1 MICEYCG
8 AKQETEKKF
17 IQGKD
22 VRLYLIWSII
32 LLFIGIFLLLLTFF
46 FGPEPGV
53 RGIYFYEMLFLSIM
67 MITLQSISIIAYFSC
82 PEITYGMTRILRKT
96 KNEENK
102 LIRLGRNIQIYWFV
116 VVIILMVIFVITT
129 IIVNL

>member
-8 AKQETEKKF
+8 AKQATGKKF

-22 VRLYLIWSII
+22 VRLYLVWSII
-32 LLFIGIFLLLLTFF
+32 LLFTGIFLLLLTFF

-53 RGIYFYEMLFLSIM
+53 RAIYFYEMLFLSIM

-82 PEITYGMTRILRKT
+82 PEITYGMIRILRKT

-116 VVIILMVIFVITT
+116 FVIILLVIFVITFF
-129 IIVNL
+129 L

>member
-8 AKQETEKKF
+8 AKQATGKKF

-22 VRLYLIWSII
+22 VRLYLVWSII
-32 LLFIGIFLLLLTFF
+32 LLFTGIFLLWLTFF

-53 RGIYFYEMLFLSIM
+53 RAIYFYEMRFLSFM
-67 MITLQSISIIAYFSC
+67 MIILQSISIIAYFSC
-82 PEITYGMTRILRKT
+82 PEITYGMMRILRKT

-102 LIRLGRNIQIYWFV
+102 LIRFGRNIQIYSFV
-116 VVIILMVIFVITT
+116 VVIILMVIFVITFF
-129 IIVNL
+129 LYF